1 MPIVTFGSSQADAL
15 VRRLGNVIDSNGLQA
30 GWYFG
35 EGQGIPFSN
44 RYIPESGQRSKAPH
58 QTGCEGTRHLAWRVA

>member
-1 MPIVTFGSSQADAL
+1 ML

-35 EGQGIPFSN
+35 EYN
-44 RYIPESGQRSKAPH
+44 DLRRMRYLGRVLAER
-58 QTGCEGTRHLAWRVA
+58 TRQLYNDSCCA